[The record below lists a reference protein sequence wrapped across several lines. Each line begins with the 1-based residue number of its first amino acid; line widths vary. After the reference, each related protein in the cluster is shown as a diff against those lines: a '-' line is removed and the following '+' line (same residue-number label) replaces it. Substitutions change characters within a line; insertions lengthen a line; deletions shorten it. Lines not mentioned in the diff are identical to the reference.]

1 MSRRAPPGAA
11 ALLGLLALALCG
23 AAPPPEWSPSGMVA
37 SDHPLASAAG
47 AEILAAGGNAVDAAV
62 ATALAAGVVQPAG
75 SGLGGGGF
83 ALVLRPEG
91 QARVLDFREVAP
103 AAADR
108 EMFVRAAAAGDEDAS
123 RTGGLAVA
131 VPAEGPGLAAL
142 HASMGRL
149 SLARVAAPAIR
160 LAARGFPLGAHL
172 ATSLSRLGD
181 GGGPL
186 SALLFGTRARASDT
200 AGPPHRGQQVRRR
213 ALARTLRAF
222 AATRGEVMK
231 RGWVAADMVAAT
243 RAAGGLLTEADL
255 AADTV
260 VERAP
265 LVGRYR
271 EWTVTTMPPPSSGGA
286 VLLQALAVLEGYDL
300 RAMGAGSSA
309 LWHLLAEVGQHA
321 FADRARLMGDP
332 DRVAVPLDRILAPTR
347 VQAVRA
353 AFDPDRTLP
362 AEAYGLPVDPGQDG
376 GTQHISVVDDQG
388 LAVALTTTVN
398 TSFGSEVVAP
408 RSGVLLNDQ
417 MDDFVARPGVPNA
430 FGLIGSEANAVAPG
444 ARPLSSMTPT
454 VLSHPDGRRIVLG
467 ASGGP
472 TIISATLQAIL
483 SIVDFDMDP
492 AEAVSAPRMHH
503 QWQPRVLSVD
513 EGTPADVV
521 EGLRARGHE
530 VRQVAA
536 FSAVQVVVREADGDL
551 LGASDPRKGGAPAGV
566 PPSSR

>member
-1 MSRRAPPGAA
+1 MGGRAVRAG
-11 ALLGLLALALCG
+11 LLGALGILLCG
-23 AAPPPEWSPSGMVA
+23 AAPPPEWSPTGMVA
-37 SDHPLASAAG
+37 SDHALASAAG
-47 AEILAAGGNAVDAAV
+47 AEVLAAGGNAVDAAV

-83 ALVLRPEG
+83 AVVQRPGG
-91 QARVLDFREVAP
+91 QALVLDFREVAP

-108 EMFVRAAAAGDEDAS
+108 ELFVRAAAAGDEDAS

-142 HASMGRL
+142 HARWGRL
-149 SLARVAAPAIR
+149 PLSRVTAPALR
-160 LAARGFPLGAHL
+160 LAARGFPLGPHL
-172 ATSLSRLGD
+172 AAALDRLGD
-181 GGGPL
+181 RAGPL
-186 SALLFGTRARASDT
+186 SALLFGTSS
-200 AGPPHRGQQVRRR
+200 GPPGRGQVVRRR
-213 ALARTLRAF
+213 ALAGALRAF
-222 AATRGEVMK
+222 AASRGEVMR

-243 RAAGGLLTEADL
+243 RAAGGILTEADL

-260 VERAP
+260 RERAP

-300 RAMGAGSSA
+300 PALGAGSSA

-332 DRVAVPLDRILAPTR
+332 DRVQVPLERILSPDR
-347 VQAVRA
+347 VAEVRA
-353 AFDPDRTLP
+353 AVDPDRTQ
-362 AEAYGLPVDPGQDG
+362 ASADAYGLPVDPGQDG
-376 GTQHISVVDDQG
+376 GTQHISVIDADG
-388 LAVALTTTVN
+388 LSVALTTTVN

-408 RSGVLLNDQ
+408 RSGILLNDQ

-430 FGLIGSEANAVAPG
+430 FGLVGSEANAVAPG

-454 VLSHPDGRRIVLG
+454 VLSHPDGRRIVIG

-472 TIISATLQAIL
+472 TIISATLQAVV
-483 SIVDFDMDP
+483 SIVDFGLDP

-513 EGTPADVV
+513 EGTPEDVV
-521 EGLRARGHE
+521 QGLRARGHQ

-536 FSAVQVVVREADGDL
+536 FSAVQVVLRQADGSL

-566 PPSSR
+566 PRDGAGAPGR